1 MEETIMK
8 FLKNSTESWE
18 EFGYRC
24 IQGAYGVKDGE
35 AIAEKDVHVSPERT
49 ISKAKQLGEHLENI
63 SQETPTNLE
72 VFDAMNELRKTHA

>member
-1 MEETIMK
+1 MK

-24 IQGAYGVKDGE
+24 IEGAYGVIGGE
-35 AIAEKDVHVSPERT
+35 AIANKDVDVSPERT
-49 ISKAKQLGEHLENI
+49 ISKAKQLGEYLEGI
-63 SQETPTNLE
+63 GQETPTHVE